1 MLIQGRCLPDKF
13 ADFLITQ
20 PETGMG
26 YQIVTI
32 FTVDGKSYERV
43 QILNA
48 NEIGTVDGKTDIP
61 FNPNDI
67 VKVVVTHDKA
77 I

>member
-1 MLIQGRCLPDKF
+1 MLVQSRVLPDKF
-13 ADFLITQ
+13 ADFLRTQ

-26 YQIVTI
+26 YQIVTVL
-32 FTVDGKSYERV
+32 TVDGRSFERV

-67 VKVVVTHDKA
+67 VKVVVTHDKS